1 MSLKVSNCVRV
12 REKDIERETH
22 SEGGSREREIVRGL
36 GESQNKLPC
45 AFQPA
50 CVRERE
56 RKREPEKGGQE
67 KRQRTDSAT
76 IALHWYKK

>member
-56 RKREPEKGGQE
+56 RERENPRREDRKRGKGPIQ
-67 KRQRTDSAT
+67 QQ
-76 IALHWYKK
+76 